1 MQWHGSPS
9 SSIVKVYDLEENNQ
23 NDKDPEESSEGFLPK
38 LCSAQGSP
46 TVFSQSC
53 KVTLILEEKTK
64 METKTKEK
72 KTTNHFL
79 SWKIVTGSIWC
90 YLGSVAKQR
99 NKVIECFA
107 WKQRLKF
114 ICPLSWAL
122 QSLLSHWDMN
132 FFFFVSCQSF
142 DPAETEEFVL
152 KWEADVER
160 GKTKWSNMSL
170 SEWFHK
176 I

>member
-1 MQWHGSPS
+1 MA
-9 SSIVKVYDLEENNQ
+9 V
-23 NDKDPEESSEGFLPK
+23 LPVQLSK
-38 LCSAQGSP
+38 CM
-46 TVFSQSC
+46 
-53 KVTLILEEKTK
+53 ILKKTTK
-64 METKTKEK
+64 MIRILRNRLRGFCLSYALLREAQQSFHSLAMSHWYWKKKQKWKQKKREK
-72 KTTNHFL
+72 KTTNHFI

>member
-1 MQWHGSPS
+1 M
-9 SSIVKVYDLEENNQ
+9 
-23 NDKDPEESSEGFLPK
+23 
-38 LCSAQGSP
+38 
-46 TVFSQSC
+46 
-53 KVTLILEEKTK
+53 IL
-64 METKTKEK
+64 K
-72 KTTNHFL
+72 KTTKMIRILSNRLRVFCLSYVLFRAAQQSFHSLAKSHWYWRKKQKWKQKQRIKNTNHFV
-79 SWKIVTGSIWC
+79 SWKIVTGRIWC

-132 FFFFVSCQSF
+132 FFLFVSCQSF
-142 DPAETEEFVL
+142 DPAETKEFVL
-152 KWEADVER
+152 KWEVDVER

-170 SEWFHK
+170 SKWFHK